1 MIQPD
6 VGAHLSS
13 IMAATIGKSFGKKR
27 DYPRNCK
34 HRGEQSGWQD
44 AAGEPGI
51 RFRIWPCARFNK
63 DVTWEDCRDSDKAH
77 SCATPKDD

>member
-1 MIQPD
+1 MNTEMM
-6 VGAHLSS
+6 GTYLASA
-13 IMAATIGKSFGKKR
+13 MAANHIKKR

-34 HRGEQSGWQD
+34 HRGEQAGWQD
-44 AAGEPGI
+44 AVAEPGI